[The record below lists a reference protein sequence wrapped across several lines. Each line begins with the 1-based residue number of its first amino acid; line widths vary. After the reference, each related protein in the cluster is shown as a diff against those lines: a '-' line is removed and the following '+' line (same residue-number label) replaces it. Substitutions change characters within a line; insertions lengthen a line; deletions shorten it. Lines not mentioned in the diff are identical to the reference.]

1 MFCGK
6 VKRLEKDLAEMRK
19 QLWQARMSAAEAAEE
34 LQKIEIELW
43 QREKNQKELDF
54 RNHRVKARL
63 KHDLW
68 DKISPVFF
76 LEGKNLRMA
85 CEQGSVYYNSE
96 IGQWV
101 AVDSYCVVCGN
112 EVETKRFLKE
122 SDALRYA
129 AVRRMLEIPPQFT
142 TCAKCYQ
149 NYLERCA

>member
-76 LEGKNLRMA
+76 LEGKNR
-85 CEQGSVYYNSE
+85 
-96 IGQWV
+96 
-101 AVDSYCVVCGN
+101 CV
-112 EVETKRFLKE
+112 
-122 SDALRYA
+122 
-129 AVRRMLEIPPQFT
+129 
-142 TCAKCYQ
+142 
-149 NYLERCA
+149 